1 MAVID
6 FTSDTPAA
14 QQGMFIANWSGL
26 TGGDTGQPLAYS
38 NLADKTV
45 QVFGDTVTAVDIQGS
60 NDPRVLTDY
69 ENDTETAA
77 WETLIDNFG
86 SSLSFNANG
95 LSLIAQAP
103 RYIRPA
109 PGNGSDNVTVIII
122 SNAS

>member
-1 MAVID
+1 MSVVNY
-6 FTSDTPAA
+6 TTDTPAQ
-14 QQGMFIANWSGL
+14 QQGMFVANWAGL
-26 TGGDTGQPLAYS
+26 TGGDTGQPMAAS

-45 QVFGDTVTAVDIQGS
+45 QVFGDIVTAVAIQGS

-69 ENDTETAA
+69 QNDAETAV
-77 WETLIDNFG
+77 WEILIDNFG
-86 SSLSFNANG
+86 DALSFNANG